1 MELSWSAGEWTHP
14 PVTTA
19 EDGDDL
25 LVTAAEGSDAWRITS
40 YGFVHD
46 SEHAL
51 LAPFPAKSRGS
62 RVHRLLLPS
71 VRPSRNFCRCLR
83 RAMGKAGVEFADG
96 RPHIGAV
103 VTDGRSDWSLAPR
116 QRGWTGASSSGSVG
130 LPTRS
135 RSGPSPTTAN
145 SSWSAWCRSRRASS
159 PLQVLHLRSHASRPD
174 RSIPRVAHHRTRPQP
189 PLTRPKPGP
198 ANASPQAEWRQ
209 EGG

>member
-51 LAPFPAKSRGS
+51 LAPFPAKS
-62 RVHRLLLPS
+62 
-71 VRPSRNFCRCLR
+71 
-83 RAMGKAGVEFADG
+83 AEVEFTASFSHQFDQAGIFIGVSAERWVKPASNSPMGAHTSARSSPTDDRTGLSPRANVVDRRILIRISRTADALTIRAKPDHG
-96 RPHIGAV
+96 ELQLVRV
-103 VTDGRSDWSLAPR
+103 VPFEASLIAAAGPY
-116 QRGWTGASSSGSVG
+116 TCA
-130 LPTRS
+130 PTRAGLTV
-135 RSGPSPTTAN
+135 RFH
-145 SSWSAWCRSRRASS
+145 AW
-159 PLQVLHLRSHASRPD
+159 
-174 RSIPRVAHHRTRPQP
+174 HHRTRPQP

-209 EGG
+209 EGS